1 MSPEKTFPSSNF
13 GENREAKFRY
23 TCGPVVNCKNMNYS
37 LTQRCTAKMNIS
49 LGERFEN
56 TKAKRI
62 HTGNFSSF

>member
-1 MSPEKTFPSSNF
+1 MSPGKKNSPPPILAKI
-13 GENREAKFRY
+13 AKFRY
-23 TCGPVVNCKNMNYS
+23 TCGLVVNCTNMNYS
-37 LTQRCTAKMNIS
+37 LTQRCTAKMNRS